1 MSESDSSDGLHLA
14 APTLCIQMSQ
24 ERLREGRRGMRKGGR
39 QRKSRERVQLSQTAG
54 DVQLSRRLDYSLK
67 SALGGR
73 GERER
78 KTARKRELNRNEDR
92 NGDIE
97 GEGWRL

>member
-1 MSESDSSDGLHLA
+1 MSQSDISDGLHLA

-24 ERLREGRRGMRKGGR
+24 EKPREGRRGRRKGVR
-39 QRKSRERVQLSQTAG
+39 QRKRRESVQLSQTAG

-73 GERER
+73 GERE
-78 KTARKRELNRNEDR
+78 KKKRVREREINRR
-92 NGDIE
+92 GD
-97 GEGWRL
+97 